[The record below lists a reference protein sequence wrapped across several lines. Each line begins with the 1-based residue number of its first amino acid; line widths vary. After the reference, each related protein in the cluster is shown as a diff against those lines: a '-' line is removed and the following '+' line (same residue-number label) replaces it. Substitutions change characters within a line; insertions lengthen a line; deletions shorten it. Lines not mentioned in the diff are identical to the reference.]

1 MNIYSCK
8 ISILYVKKCN
18 IKHNWT
24 MKSWVDTSNTEKKKY
39 KVRVKNKNKK
49 NLSVIS
55 SKAGKE
61 ERNKKTKE
69 TKKRKW
75 CNSTLKFSNINK
87 YIKC

>member
-24 MKSWVDTSNTEKKKY
+24 VKSWVDTSNTEEKKY
-39 KVRVKNKNKK
+39 KVWVKNKNKK

-55 SKAGKE
+55 SIKKRGKEE

-69 TKKRKW
+69 TKKKEMV
-75 CNSTLKFSNINK
+75 
-87 YIKC
+87 